1 MVYLGASLW
10 LICSL
15 FLIWRLR
22 IEVSGTTLIDAWR
35 WSMGGCCLWAVGW
48 CCEFIPGVAAG
59 VRDQIWYAVALM
71 ILAALVSVL
80 GAKRPGSRVWTC
92 FVTLP
97 MLLCLS
103 WPALFSWLKGWPPAP
118 IRLMAPALLA
128 YAVVCVMGLG
138 NYVGTRFLWS
148 ACWMGLALAWLVM
161 PYSGWVPDIM
171 PTPTGCRMRATLC
184 AGFAVIWPVLLG
196 SNRQAFLA
204 PWDRVWV
211 DFVNMFGI
219 AWGRRLQD
227 RFNDTA
233 RRAKWGVKLD
243 FYGLAWDDAQRAQDG
258 ESPQVTFISD
268 STPLPMPTGSK
279 PIETAQILP
288 TVARDTSTQK
298 STQIPPKWTPE
309 MIAALQWLLRRFVD
323 EKWIARR
330 THQNQF

>member
-1 MVYLGASLW
+1 
-10 LICSL
+10 
-15 FLIWRLR
+15 
-22 IEVSGTTLIDAWR
+22 
-35 WSMGGCCLWAVGW
+35 
-48 CCEFIPGVAAG
+48 
-59 VRDQIWYAVALM
+59 
-71 ILAALVSVL
+71 
-80 GAKRPGSRVWTC
+80 
-92 FVTLP
+92 
-97 MLLCLS
+97 
-103 WPALFSWLKGWPPAP
+103 
-118 IRLMAPALLA
+118 
-128 YAVVCVMGLG
+128 
-138 NYVGTRFLWS
+138 
-148 ACWMGLALAWLVM
+148 MGLALAWLVM